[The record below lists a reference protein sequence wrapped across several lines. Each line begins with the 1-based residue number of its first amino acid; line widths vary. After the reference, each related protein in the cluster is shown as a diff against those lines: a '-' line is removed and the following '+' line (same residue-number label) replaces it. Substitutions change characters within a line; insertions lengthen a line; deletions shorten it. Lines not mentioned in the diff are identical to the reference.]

1 MVTSHGSLAHIYIVL
16 EVIYAGMKVDK
27 YAMMNGFLY
36 GLFSM
41 HYSFSSGADHDFFT
55 GVEGEGGGNYLTGSN
70 EMREDISKRGPSST

>member
-1 MVTSHGSLAHIYIVL
+1 MAL
-16 EVIYAGMKVDK
+16 EVIYAGRKVDK

-55 GVEGEGGGNYLTGSN
+55 GVEGGGGGGTYLTGSN